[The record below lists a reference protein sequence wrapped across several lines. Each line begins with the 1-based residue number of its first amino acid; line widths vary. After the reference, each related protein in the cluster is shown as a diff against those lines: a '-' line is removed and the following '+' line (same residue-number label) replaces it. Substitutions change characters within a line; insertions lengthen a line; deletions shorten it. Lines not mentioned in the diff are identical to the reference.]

1 MRHNTTL
8 QYFFSLCTFP
18 SSLSSPLTPLH
29 HPKRSLLL
37 SLSASDSG
45 KQKRLASS
53 IFDMDLWKDRVT
65 DGVSN
70 DYGSRGAKEKRFGW
84 GKIGK
89 VEEGK
94 SYVPS
99 GLTAAEYNR
108 IRGDTKAAKDA
119 RYQKNVAKA
128 GKFQDYTDFYL
139 KRGTD
144 TGGSWLKSVTR
155 GHEMV
160 KTKYDWDDV
169 RGGKGA
175 KNFAR

>member
-1 MRHNTTL
+1 MRVVSGSNVNYHKNE
-8 QYFFSLCTFP
+8 P
-18 SSLSSPLTPLH
+18 SP
-29 HPKRSLLL
+29 
-37 SLSASDSG
+37 G
-45 KQKRLASS
+45 LASEIAKQLLAMGVLS
-53 IFDMDLWKDRVT
+53 EAEVDRVT